1 MSSSSQEIPLTITP
15 EQAAYGVI
23 LPVSLPGGDAR
34 LRIPAGVRDGEL
46 VRARTGGTEVLLR
59 IRVAGAAGAGAA
71 GAGAAGAGAAGV
83 AGAEAAGGSAAGWS
97 AAQGQPT
104 VASAAVPGQP
114 AKSSSG
120 VGGCLAV
127 VGVIAI
133 VITVVIALSSGGDD
147 EGKHTASSSSP
158 SPTYSSTSDPTY
170 SSYSP
175 GPLPTGTSYTSGS
188 DSGSPVPAYPYPTAA
203 PTTAD
208 PSPFDTGTCLNGQLP
223 DSTTAQRVDDVEE
236 VSCSASDA
244 HYKVIQRFG
253 FTSDLHRCDDTP
265 RTEYAFSY
273 RYTLNGT
280 PINEYVYCLIGLGS
294 YSRS

>member
-1 MSSSSQEIPLTITP
+1 MSSQEIPLTITP

-34 LRIPAGVRDGEL
+34 LRIPAGCRDGEL
-46 VRARTGGTEVLLR
+46 VRARVGDGEVLLR
-59 IRVAGAAGAGAA
+59 IRVAGAAA
-71 GAGAAGAGAAGV
+71 
-83 AGAEAAGGSAAGWS
+83 
-97 AAQGQPT
+97 GQPT
-104 VASAAVPGQP
+104 VASAAVPGPAQP
-114 AKSSSG
+114 QQPKSSSG

-127 VGVIAI
+127 VGVVAA
-133 VITVVIALSSGGDD
+133 VIIGAVVVNSGDD
-147 EGKHTASSSSP
+147 DKHTASSSSSSSSS
-158 SPTYSSTSDPTY
+158 SPTPTY

-175 GPLPTGTSYTSGS
+175 APLPTGTSYTSGT
-188 DSGSPVPAYPYPTAA
+188 SGGAGSVPYPSSA

-223 DSTTAQRVDDVEE
+223 DSTTAQSVENVEE

-273 RYTLNGT
+273 RYTLNGA
-280 PINEYVYCLIGLGS
+280 PINEYVYCLVGLGS
-294 YSRS
+294 YSHG

>member
-59 IRVAGAAGAGAA
+59 IRVAGGAGGAGGAGAGGAGAA
-71 GAGAAGAGAAGV
+71 GAGAAA
-83 AGAEAAGGSAAGWS
+83 GSA

-114 AKSSSG
+114 AKSPSG

-147 EGKHTASSSSP
+147 DGKHTASSSSP
-158 SPTYSSTSDPTY
+158 SPTYSSTPDPTY

-175 GPLPTGTSYTSGS
+175 EPLPTGTSYTSGS
-188 DSGSPVPAYPYPTAA
+188 DSGSSVPAYPYPTAA

>member
-59 IRVAGAAGAGAA
+59 IRVAGAAGTAGAA
-71 GAGAAGAGAAGV
+71 GGAAGWA
-83 AGAEAAGGSAAGWS
+83 

-114 AKSSSG
+114 AKSPSG

-133 VITVVIALSSGGDD
+133 VITIVIALSSGGDD
-147 EGKHTASSSSP
+147 DGKHTASSSSSSP
-158 SPTYSSTSDPTY
+158 SPTYSSTPDPTY

-188 DSGSPVPAYPYPTAA
+188 DSGSSVPAYPYPTAA

>member
-1 MSSSSQEIPLTITP
+1 MSSQEIPLTITP

-23 LPVSLPGGDAR
+23 LPVSLPGGGSAR
-34 LRIPAGVRDGEL
+34 LRIPAGCRDGEL
-46 VRARTGGTEVLLR
+46 VRARVGDREVLVR
-59 IRVAGAAGAGAA
+59 IRVAVGAGAGGAAGPA
-71 GAGAAGAGAAGV
+71 
-83 AGAEAAGGSAAGWS
+83 
-97 AAQGQPT
+97 T
-104 VASAAVPGQP
+104 VASAVPGQP
-114 AKSSSG
+114 PRPAKSSG

-127 VGVIAI
+127 VGVVAAVIIGAIA
-133 VITVVIALSSGGDD
+133 VNSGDD
-147 EGKHTASSSSP
+147 NKHTSSSSSSSASSSP
-158 SPTYSSTSDPTY
+158 TPTPTPTYSSW
-170 SSYSP
+170 SP
-175 GPLPTGTSYTSGS
+175 APLPTDTSYTSGTGS
-188 DSGSPVPAYPYPTAA
+188 SGAGSYPYPTTA

-223 DSTTAQRVDDVEE
+223 DSTTAQRVDNVEE

-253 FTSDLHRCDDTP
+253 FTSDLHRCDDTA

-273 RYTLNGT
+273 RYTLNGA

>member
-1 MSSSSQEIPLTITP
+1 MSASSQEIPLTITP

-23 LPVSLPGGDAR
+23 LPVSLPTGETR

-46 VRARTGGTEVLLR
+46 VRVRVGGTEVLLR
-59 IRVAGAAGAGAA
+59 IRVAGGAAAGAAAGAGPA
-71 GAGAAGAGAAGV
+71 
-83 AGAEAAGGSAAGWS
+83 

-104 VASAAVPGQP
+104 VASSAVPGQP

-127 VGVIAI
+127 LGVLA
-133 VITVVIALSSGGDD
+133 VVIIGAIAVNSGGDD
-147 EGKHTASSSSP
+147 DGKPTASSSPGSTY
-158 SPTYSSTSDPTY
+158 SPTPGPTY

-175 GPLPTGTSYTSGS
+175 EPLPTRTSYTSGS
-188 DSGSPVPAYPYPTAA
+188 DSSSAPAYPYPTSA

-223 DSTTAQRVDDVEE
+223 DSTTAQRVSDVEE

-280 PINEYVYCLIGLGS
+280 PINQYVYCLIGLGS